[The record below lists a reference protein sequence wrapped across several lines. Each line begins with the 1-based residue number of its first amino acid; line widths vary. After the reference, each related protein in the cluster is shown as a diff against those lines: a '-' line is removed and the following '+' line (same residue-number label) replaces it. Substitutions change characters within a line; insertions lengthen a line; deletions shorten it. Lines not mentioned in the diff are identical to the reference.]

1 MRRPITNK
9 PHPFPDTEAKVVDL
23 QLGEIKLGP
32 GEKGELLVK
41 GPQIMKGYWNDTE
54 ATLQVLKNGWLHMGD
69 IVETDDE
76 GFLYIVGRKRD
87 RIVSSGHS
95 IWPQEIEEVLE
106 SHPQVKKAVV
116 TGVPDLLRCAFDVEG
131 FIVVENTD
139 SSEGI
144 EAELLDLCNKK
155 LEFFKVP
162 SKITIVDEI
171 PLTTFGKVDR
181 VAFEAKFSQ
190 RL

>member
-1 MRRPITNK
+1 
-9 PHPFPDTEAKVVDL
+9 VDL
-23 QLGEIKLGP
+23 QLGEIELGP
-32 GEKGELLVK
+32 REKGELLVK
-41 GPQIMKGYWNDTE
+41 GPQIMKGYWNEPDS
-54 ATLQVLKNGWLHMGD
+54 TLQVLKDGWLHTGD

-106 SHPQVKKAVV
+106 AHPKVKKAVV
-116 TGVPDLLRCAFDVEG
+116 IGVPDLLRCAFDVEALV
-131 FIVVENTD
+131 IVENTD
-139 SSEGI
+139 SSERI
-144 EAELLDLCNKK
+144 EAELLDLCNKR

-162 SKITIVDEI
+162 SKVTVVDDL

-181 VAFEAKFSQ
+181 VAIEAKFSQ
-190 RL
+190 RF